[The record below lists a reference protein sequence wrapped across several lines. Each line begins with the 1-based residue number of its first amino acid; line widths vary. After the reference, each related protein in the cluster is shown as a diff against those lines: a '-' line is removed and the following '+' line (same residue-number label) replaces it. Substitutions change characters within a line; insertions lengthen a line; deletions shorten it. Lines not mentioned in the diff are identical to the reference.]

1 MMEGFAGEDRMKA
14 KQDTATKTYAD
25 GLLDAAKMLE
35 VSQQSILL
43 ATGEMTAQEL
53 RSVKAVLAWRARA
66 IRGAAE
72 LAGTESGSE
81 P

>member
-1 MMEGFAGEDRMKA
+1 MEFTGENIMKPM
-14 KQDTATKTYAD
+14 QNTLNKTYAD

-53 RSVKAVLAWRARA
+53 RSVKAVLAWRGRV
-66 IRGAAE
+66 IREAAS
-72 LAGTESGSE
+72 LYE
-81 P
+81 PKT